1 MLRTPFVAGSG
12 LLFRGTVNLLN
23 FFLLPDVQAL
33 LPVMYK
39 RALVLYLSQH
49 FPCITSSGQKQT

>member
-33 LPVMYK
+33 LPAMYK
-39 RALVLYLSQH
+39 GALVL
-49 FPCITSSGQKQT
+49 